1 MLNVVTNICPG
12 PVTLLISVPLYVLI
26 TLNFDVFKL
35 INLLATNE
43 GQLLFFFF
51 CLTFITRKRSR
62 LQAAVTRRFFCLLG
76 KTT

>member
-51 CLTFITRKRSR
+51 FLLDIYYQEKEQTPSSRKI
-62 LQAAVTRRFFCLLG
+62 LLPAW
-76 KTT
+76 

>member
-51 CLTFITRKRSR
+51 LLDVDYQEKEQIPSSR
-62 LQAAVTRRFFCLLG
+62 NKKILLPAW
-76 KTT
+76 

>member
-35 INLLATNE
+35 INLLATSE

-51 CLTFITRKRSR
+51 
-62 LQAAVTRRFFCLLG
+62 A
-76 KTT
+76 